1 MPITLDTLRQALAE
15 TGFKRSVRQPR
26 PNELCDFINTH
37 LRDLEAI
44 LDAGRLIVRARRETV
59 LFGHVGNIRPHKGH
73 SNLIAAT
80 DLLRRDL
87 DDFVVVSVGGE
98 KYPGDLERLQAE
110 VDRRALDDRIRFLGR
125 REDAIE
131 IMAACDIMVN
141 PSDHEGL
148 PLAVLEAMTLGLP
161 VVATAVGGVPG
172 AIVDGTEGL
181 LVPAADPE
189 ALAGGMLAL
198 AVDDELR
205 GRLARS
211 GQSAARERYGLERMV
226 RAVEALY
233 DELLSRNADQPPAT

>member
-1 MPITLDTLRQALAE
+1 VVIPNGVAV
-15 TGFKRSVRQPR
+15 SVDP
-26 PNELCDFINTH
+26 D
-37 LRDLEAI
+37 
-44 LDAGRLIVRARRETV
+44 RARKARNALGVGRKTV

-110 VDRRALDDRIRFLGR
+110 VDRRTLGDRIRFLGR

-131 IMAACDIMVN
+131 VMAACDIMVN

-189 ALAGGMLAL
+189 ALAGAMLAL
-198 AVDDELR
+198 AVDYELR
-205 GRLARS
+205 HRLARS
-211 GQSAARERYGLERMV
+211 GQAAARERYGLEGLV

-233 DELLSRNADQPPAT
+233 DELLSQNADQPPAT